1 MSKQQIAFFCSE
13 CGGESSRWQGQ
24 CGHCMAWN
32 TLVEAPKTKQKA
44 RSRSSSQQST
54 GYAGLAGSDVVR
66 LNEIHLEDTQR
77 LCTGLSEL
85 DRVLG
90 GGLVLGSAIVVGGSP
105 GAGKSTLLLQL
116 SCQLAERY
124 SALYVTGEESAQ
136 QVAQR
141 AMRLQLDREH
151 LSLLCETRVER
162 ILDIAREQ
170 SPKILIIDS
179 IQTLYSDEVASAP
192 GSVSQVRECAA
203 KLVSFAKMTAT
214 VVFLVGH
221 VNKEGHLAGPKVLE
235 HMIDT
240 SLMLDGDSE
249 GRYRCLRSQKNR
261 FGAVNELGVFVMTDK
276 GLREITNPSA
286 LFLSRPEVSSPGTIV
301 SIIWEGSRPL
311 LVEMQ
316 ALVDENHSGQA
327 RRVCVGVDP
336 NRLTLLL
343 AILHR
348 HGNLTIVANDVFV
361 NLVSGLKSQD
371 TSLDLGLIAALCASF
386 WQKALPQNLVVFGEV
401 GLTGE
406 IRPVLNGQMRAI
418 EASKH
423 GFKAAIVPK
432 GNMPKKSIE
441 GIQVHPVVSVSEAVD
456 LLRDYCEQNLNIE
469 TV

>member
-1 MSKQQIAFFCSE
+1 MAKQQSVFFCNE
-13 CGGESSRWQGQ
+13 CGGETTKWQGQ

-32 TLVEAPKTKQKA
+32 TLVEAPKVK
-44 RSRSSSQQST
+44 RSALAPSG
-54 GYAGLAGSDVVR
+54 GYTGLAGAEVVR
-66 LNEIHLEDTQR
+66 LSDIKFEDTQR
-77 LCTGLSEL
+77 LDTGLSEL

-90 GGLVLGSAIVVGGSP
+90 GGLVPGSAIVVGGSP

-116 SCQLAERY
+116 SCQLAGRY
-124 SALYVTGEESAQ
+124 PALYVTGEESAQ
-136 QVAQR
+136 QVAER
-141 AMRLQLDREH
+141 AIRLQLDRQH
-151 LSLLCETRVER
+151 LNLLCETRVER
-162 ILDIAREQ
+162 ILDVARKQ
-170 SPKILIIDS
+170 NPKILIIDS
-179 IQTLYSDEVASAP
+179 IQTLHSDEVSSAP

-203 KLVSFAKMTAT
+203 KLVTFAKTTAT

-240 SLMLDGDSE
+240 SLMLEGDSE

-286 LFLSRPEVSSPGTIV
+286 LFLSRPEHPSPGTIV

-311 LVEMQ
+311 LVEIQ
-316 ALVDENHSGQA
+316 ALVDENHHGQP
-327 RRVCVGVDP
+327 RRVSVGVDP

-348 HGNLTIVANDVFV
+348 HGNLTVGANDVFI

-371 TSLDLGLIAALCASF
+371 TALDLGVIAALCASF
-386 WQKALPQNLVVFGEV
+386 WQKALPQSLVVFGEV

-406 IRPVLNGQMRAI
+406 IRPVLNGQTRVI

-423 GFKAAIVPK
+423 GFKTAIVPK
-432 GNMPKKSIE
+432 SNMPKKPVE
-441 GIQVHPVVSVSEAVD
+441 GMDIRGVSTLREAVELLQD
-456 LLRDYCEQNLNIE
+456 LVLPNSD
-469 TV
+469 